1 MFCLTHLENLIQVK
15 ADVET
20 QGDFVQSL
28 AAEVRTSSF
37 TNIQDLVAFV
47 NWLDEELSFL
57 VFVSTFFCNCSL
69 ILNLL
74 CNGLFLTS
82 RILPN

>member
-1 MFCLTHLENLIQVK
+1 MNNLNWIQVK

-20 QGDFVQSL
+20 QGDFVLSL
-28 AAEVRTSSF
+28 AAQVRTSSF

-57 VFVSTFFCNCSL
+57 VSISTFFNLSYPLL
-69 ILNLL
+69 I
-74 CNGLFLTS
+74 GT
-82 RILPN
+82 

>member
-1 MFCLTHLENLIQVK
+1 MNSLNWIQVK

-28 AAEVRTSSF
+28 AAEVRASSF

-47 NWLDEELSFL
+47 NWLDQELSFL
-57 VFVSTFFCNCSL
+57 VFLLFAISFIDRNLKCTL
-69 ILNLL
+69 ILN
-74 CNGLFLTS
+74 FL
-82 RILPN
+82 